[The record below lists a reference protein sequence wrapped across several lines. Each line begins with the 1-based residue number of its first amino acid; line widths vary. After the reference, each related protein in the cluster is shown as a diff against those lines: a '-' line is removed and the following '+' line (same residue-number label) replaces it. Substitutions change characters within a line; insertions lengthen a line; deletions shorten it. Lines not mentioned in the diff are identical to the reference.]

1 MIATERVASI
11 TSLRPHPANPRITA
25 AADDALVESIRSLG
39 LIDSLL
45 VVPDPTDPD
54 AFLIVDG
61 HRRFDGCQRAG
72 LTEVPVRVRDDLVTE
87 AQQVEL
93 MAVTGLQKENL
104 SPVEE
109 ARAYEQLALLGM
121 DEAAIATSTG
131 FPKAR
136 VKQRLR
142 LTGLPQKAQHTVHL
156 GQATLGDVEAF
167 TEFADDPTALAAP
180 EETIGTDEYRLK
192 VNQLRSRRARA
203 TRHAEIVA
211 GFEEIGAKPVDPD
224 SDTAGQR
231 LLSDYRWLHSDLAT
245 AEGHDGCLGYI
256 DYGIDSYA
264 EPALVCTDLARHTPA
279 EEVDPEAEAAAE
291 AARQAEAAAYAEAQE
306 LRAAAAVARLDWLRD
321 HYTALFPVKG
331 NTRLV
336 AALRATLPVSQWNLQ
351 PVEVLAALEVDVPAE
366 TPHRGTWG
374 LVEPALTEAATRAPA
389 RLLRAFARLTAA
401 VTADGIDD
409 QPSEHDHR
417 EALAAQATIW
427 GWLVEAGYPMTS
439 IDTEIRDTVT
449 ALLAEKSE
457 ESEDVGGDQ

>member
-1 MIATERVASI
+1 MIATERVVPI
-11 TSLRPHPANPRITA
+11 TSLRPHPANPRIA
-25 AADDALVESIRSLG
+25 ASADDALVESIRSLG

-45 VVPDPTDPD
+45 VVPNPTDPEG
-54 AFLIVDG
+54 FLIVDG

-72 LTEVPVRVRDDLVTE
+72 LSEVPVRVRDDLVTE
-87 AQQVEL
+87 AQHVEL

-121 DEAAIATSTG
+121 DEAAIAKSTG
-131 FPKAR
+131 FSKAR

-167 TEFADDPTALAAP
+167 TEFADDPTALAAL
-180 EETIGTDEYRLK
+180 EETIGTDEYRMK
-192 VNQLRSRRARA
+192 VNQLRARRTRA
-203 TRHAEIVA
+203 ARHAEVVA
-211 GFEEIGAKPVDPD
+211 GYEEIGAKLVDPD

-231 LLSDYRWLHSDLAT
+231 LLSDYRWVGSEFAA

-264 EPALVCTDLARHTPA
+264 EPALVCTDLARHSPVA
-279 EEVDPEAEAAAE
+279 EEIDPAAEAAAE

-306 LRAAAAVARLDWLRD
+306 LRAAAAAARLDWLRD
-321 HYTALFPVKG
+321 HYTDLFTVKG

-336 AALRATLPVSQWNLQ
+336 AAVRATLPVSQWNLQ

-374 LVEPALTEAATRAPA
+374 LVEPALTEAASRAPA
-389 RLLRAFARLTAA
+389 LLLQAFARLTAA

-409 QPSEHDHR
+409 QPSGHDDR
-417 EALAAQATIW
+417 EALVAQAGIW
-427 GWLVEAGYPMTS
+427 DWLVQAGYPMTS
-439 IDTEIRDTVT
+439 VDTEIRNTVLT
-449 ALLAEKSE
+449 LLAEE
-457 ESEDVGGDQ
+457 PEGAGGGQ